1 MTVIEA
7 SSLQDVASM
16 AALNSREKGNNAQ
29 YIMEKKSTVAG
40 HSVRLLQAFAACAKQ
55 RSFARAARELGL
67 SPSAV
72 TKSVRRLE
80 EQMKL
85 RLFQRTTRRV
95 SLTQEGEEL
104 YARSRRVLEEL
115 EGLALLAAGSAGAPA
130 GVLRLDL
137 PVTYGKKVVLP
148 VLAQLVREH
157 PQLGLEIRLS
167 DQFADVIGSGVD
179 AVVRIGE
186 VADTRLVARRIDR
199 QQLAVYGAPGYFAR
213 RRRPRRPADLASHE
227 CILFQMPTSGRRRP
241 WEFRAKGKRLSMH
254 PAPAHVVNDGEGMV
268 SAACAG
274 LGLIQ
279 IPDLIAAEAVAV
291 GALEEVLA
299 GYRPA
304 PMPISVVFPTH
315 RHMPPRLRLFIDAM
329 VDRVN

>member
-1 MTVIEA
+1 
-7 SSLQDVASM
+7 
-16 AALNSREKGNNAQ
+16 
-29 YIMEKKSTVAG
+29 MEKKSTVAG
-40 HSVRLLQAFAACAKQ
+40 HSLRLLQAFAACAQQ

-72 TKSVRRLE
+72 TKAVRRLE

-95 SLTQEGEEL
+95 TLTQEGEEL

-115 EGLALLAAGSAGAPA
+115 EGLALLAAGRGDAPT

-137 PVTYGKKVVLP
+137 PITYGKKVVLP
-148 VLAQLVREH
+148 VLARLVREH
-157 PQLGLEIRLS
+157 PSLRLEIRLS
-167 DQFADVIGSGVD
+167 DQFADVVGSGVD

-199 QQLAVYGAPGYFAR
+199 QQLAVYGAPEYFR
-213 RRRPRRPADLASHE
+213 RRRPPRRPAEVASHQ
-227 CILFQMPTSGRRRP
+227 CIVFQMPSSGRRRP
-241 WEFRAKGKRLSMH
+241 WEFRAKNQRLALH
-254 PAPAHVVNDGEGMV
+254 PAPAHVVNDGEGLL

-279 IPDLIAAEAVAV
+279 IPDLIAADAVRAGTLV
-291 GALEEVLA
+291 EVLQA
-299 GYRPA
+299 YRPA
-304 PMPISVVFPTH
+304 SMPISVVFASH
-315 RHMPPRLRLFIDAM
+315 RHMPARLRLFIDAM
-329 VDRVN
+329 VSARA

>member
-1 MTVIEA
+1 MG
-7 SSLQDVASM
+7 
-16 AALNSREKGNNAQ
+16 ALNSRVKGNDAQ
-29 YIMEKKSTVAG
+29 YIMEKKSTMAG
-40 HSVRLLQAFAACAKQ
+40 HSLRLLQAFDACAKQ

-67 SPSAV
+67 SPSAI

-80 EQMKL
+80 ETMKL

-95 SLTQEGEEL
+95 TLTQEGEAL
-104 YARSRRVLEEL
+104 HARSRRVLDEL
-115 EGLALLAAGSAGAPA
+115 DALALLAAGTEAAPS

-137 PVTYGKKVVLP
+137 PITYGKKVVLP
-148 VLAQLVREH
+148 VLARLVREH
-157 PQLGLEIRLS
+157 PQLRLEIRLS

-186 VADTRLVARRIDR
+186 VADARLVARRIDR
-199 QQLAVYGAPGYFAR
+199 QQLAVYGAPAYFAR
-213 RRRPRRPADLASHE
+213 KPRPRRPADIAAHE

-241 WEFRAKGKRLSMH
+241 WEFRVKGKRLALH
-254 PAPAHVVNDGEGMV
+254 PAPGHVVNEGEGIV

-279 IPDLIAAEAVAV
+279 VPDLMAAEAVRA
-291 GALEEVLA
+291 GELEEVLQA
-299 GYRPA
+299 YRPP

-315 RHMPPRLRLFIDAM
+315 RHMPPRLRLFIDAL
-329 VDRVN
+329 VDHIK